1 MAKSNFLTDK
11 FSTTGGLAA
20 VAYGSSS
27 LFPAVA
33 DQIKRRSKTRALD
46 SQRPSHAFLDFVGT
60 RKFVLDVFK
69 SVFEEEYNTGE
80 IITDFIDLYAHSVD
94 NFSETLLEIFLYSID
109 EYSTYSISPSGIFAE
124 SIEKTM
130 LRFDPESNLDIDFRD
145 LTIKIQNKFIELGYI
160 GEDVSSVL
168 VFLIN
173 NPNTKLSEAPPDNLI
188 QLEAQSTTT
197 KDSKGVERNYGT
209 LSPQKYYNGA
219 AYNTDP
225 SAFKKSVVQGYVGY
239 PLVSLLGESI
249 LNQDSYEN
257 LDLDYI
263 GSSVLSNIQD
273 NSNLS
278 PTERAIYNLN
288 LATLDLGTN

>member
-20 VAYGSSS
+20 VAYGSSF

-33 DQIKRRSKTRALD
+33 DQIKRGSKTRALD

-60 RKFVLDVFK
+60 KKFVLDVFK
-69 SVFEEEYNTGE
+69 SVFKEEYDTGE
-80 IITDFIDLYAHSVD
+80 IITDFIDLYAQSVN
-94 NFSETLLEIFLYSID
+94 NFSDTLLNTFLYSVD
-109 EYSTYSISPSGIFAE
+109 EYSTYSISPSEIFAE
-124 SIEKTM
+124 SIEKT
-130 LRFDPESNLDIDFRD
+130 LLKFDPESNLDIDVRD
-145 LTIKIQNKFIELGYI
+145 LATKVQDKFIEFGYV
-160 GEDVSSVL
+160 GEDASSVL

-173 NPNTKLSEAPPDNLI
+173 NPNTKLSEAPPDNLVR
-188 QLEAQSTTT
+188 LEAQGTFA

-209 LSPQKYYNGA
+209 LSPQRYYGGN

-257 LDLDYI
+257 VDLDYI

-278 PTERAIYNLN
+278 TTERAIYNLN
-288 LATLDLGTN
+288 LATLELGTN